1 MREFHWHSA
10 IAIPPEW
17 DLRRCGWQ
25 LAEPRAPL
33 TGGLP
38 VLAPMSSVDATG
50 WLQLLGGDGS
60 QLRDQVLLLG
70 ANDAGERA
78 RLLRLGFGDVVAGDV
93 ELAEV
98 DARAS
103 RIAAQIAASANA
115 MPRFRDV
122 DGLLLDLFARDA
134 FAERRALGLH
144 PREFALLWRLA
155 DTPGVPVS
163 KAELVSDVWRL
174 GHVPETNSI
183 AVHVSR
189 LRAKLA
195 LAGYDALVHTHPDGG
210 YVLVLP
216 GELPLYLEA
225 QLAGRNR
232 PMTLRMF
239 FA

>member
-1 MREFHWHSA
+1 MREFHWYSA

-25 LAEPRAPL
+25 LAQTRAPL
-33 TGGLP
+33 TAGLP

-60 QLRDQVLLLG
+60 QMRDQVLLLG

-98 DARAS
+98 DARAA
-103 RIAAQIAASANA
+103 RIAAQIAAKGNA

-174 GHVPETNSI
+174 GHMPETNSI

-195 LAGYDALVHTHPDGG
+195 VAGHEALVHTHPDGG

-232 PMTLRMF
+232 SMTLRMF

>member
-25 LAEPRAPL
+25 LAPQGEPL
-33 TGGLP
+33 MGGLP
-38 VLAPMSSVDATG
+38 VLAPLSSVNAAG
-50 WLQLLGGDGS
+50 WLRLLGGDG
-60 QLRDQVLLLG
+60 QEIRGQVLLLG
-70 ANDAGERA
+70 ANDAAERA

-98 DARAS
+98 DARAA
-103 RIAAQIAASANA
+103 RIAAQAHA
-115 MPRFRDV
+115 MPRFREV

-134 FAERRALGLH
+134 FADRRPLGLH

-155 DTPGVPVS
+155 DTPGIPVS
-163 KAELVSDVWRL
+163 KADLISDVWRL
-174 GHVPETNSI
+174 GHMPETNSI

-189 LRAKLA
+189 LRGKLA
-195 LAGYDALVHTHPDGG
+195 VAGFDALVHTAPSGG

-216 GELPLYLEA
+216 GELPLYMEA
-225 QLAGRNR
+225 LLAGRNR